1 MMVEDMMCDPALAP
15 NFKGFYAVSAVFPL
29 YPNSG
34 AAARCPYPAS
44 GHHDFSFFYFWGT
57 NDTSYY
63 VDTTSYLTGK
73 QNTGCDTCPS
83 YFPAQ
88 AAMLT
93 DLINP
98 WLGCSNKPTVTHPD
112 AHWTLSTYTRCTNPN
127 VATGIII
134 GNNEGHSWPGF
145 HNFGENDAQEVWDTF
160 VAHHPAS

>member
-1 MMVEDMMCDPALAP
+1 MRPRRCPKLQS
-15 NFKGFYAVSAVFPL
+15 FKAFYAVSAVFPL
-29 YPNSG
+29 YPDS
-34 AAARCPYPAS
+34 AASARCPYPAS
-44 GHHDFSFFYFWGT
+44 GHHDFSLFYFWGT

-63 VDTTSYLTGK
+63 ADTTSYLTGK
-73 QNTGCDTCPS
+73 QNAGCGTCPS

-98 WLGCSNKPTVTHPD
+98 WLGCSNEPTVTHPE
-112 AHWTLSTYTRCTNPN
+112 AHWTMRTYTRCKNPN

-134 GNNEGHSWPGF
+134 GDNEGHSWPGF

-160 VAHHPAS
+160 VAHHPDS